1 MFEGCTIKYGYDLSG
16 VKKTVIIEYPA
27 KEDGGRDVVA
37 CPMDEGNRYYKM
49 VLQWVE
55 EGGVII
61 DE

>member
-1 MFEGCTIKYGYDLSG
+1 MFEGCTIKYGNDLNG

-37 CPMDEGNRYYKM
+37 FPMNEGKRNYKM